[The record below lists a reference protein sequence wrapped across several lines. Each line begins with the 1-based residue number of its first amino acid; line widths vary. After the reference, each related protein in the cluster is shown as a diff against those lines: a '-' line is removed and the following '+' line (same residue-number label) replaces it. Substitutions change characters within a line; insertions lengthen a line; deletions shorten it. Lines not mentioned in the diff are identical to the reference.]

1 MGDMCGIP
9 LGKTGGSARH
19 HGPVVVGNLVAA
31 MEGKKLKEK
40 FDKYVID
47 LTMLKLVTF
56 DISDIINYKYKIRRF
71 AYGY

>member
-19 HGPVVVGNLVAA
+19 HGPVAA

-40 FDKYVID
+40 FDGYRRVFLPLNCCFMGII
-47 LTMLKLVTF
+47 
-56 DISDIINYKYKIRRF
+56 IS
-71 AYGY
+71 